1 MLGVNPEE
9 ERPQTVEEDLLE
21 EEIRDLIE
29 GLHKLKHEW
38 EELTGSPW

>member
-9 ERPQTVEEDLLE
+9 ERPQTEEEDLLE

-29 GLHKLKHEW
+29 DLHKKKGEW